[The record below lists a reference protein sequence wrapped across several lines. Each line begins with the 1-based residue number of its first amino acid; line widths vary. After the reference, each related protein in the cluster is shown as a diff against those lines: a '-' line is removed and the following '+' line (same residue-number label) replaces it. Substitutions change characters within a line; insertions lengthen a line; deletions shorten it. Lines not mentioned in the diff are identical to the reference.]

1 MLRRL
6 FLWSERVKEIV
17 ANGLLYDFYGEL
29 LTEHQRNLYGDAVN
43 EDMSLNEIAERYEIS
58 RQAAHDLIKRCT
70 KTMMKYED
78 KLHMVQ
84 RFGTIRTQTERLRD
98 LVRQAGREGY
108 SDRQLLSVAK
118 KIDEALEL

>member
-1 MLRRL
+1 M
-6 FLWSERVKEIV
+6 KEIV

-70 KTMMKYED
+70 KTMMNYED
-78 KLHMVQ
+78 KLHMVD
-84 RFGTIRTQTERLRD
+84 RFMKIRNETERLRGF
-98 LVRQAGREGY
+98 VKGAGKDGY

-118 KIDEALEL
+118 RIDEALEL

>member
-6 FLWSERVKEIV
+6 FLWSKSVKEIV

-29 LTEHQRNLYGDAVN
+29 LTKHQRDLYGDAVN

-70 KTMMKYED
+70 KTMMNYED
-78 KLHMVQ
+78 KLHMVD
-84 RFGTIRTQTERLRD
+84 RFMKIRNETERLRGF
-98 LVRQAGREGY
+98 VKGAGKDGY